1 VAEVELGGI
10 DELFWN
16 QHFGAERLQVMQN
29 VITQALAVA
38 HRDARNKL
46 CVGLMVRVLYVHAIQ
61 KHNDPAY

>member
-1 VAEVELGGI
+1 MELGGI

-61 KHNDPAY
+61 